1 MARPL
6 AVAVCALALTAPGA
20 TAATLAPDPACTVAG
35 QPVTLAGA
43 AFTPD
48 SAVTKLAGAATGT
61 ATADAITGAFAAT
74 VAAPKAPA
82 GKVARTTVTAT
93 DASGVAA
100 SATLSSVAQRAWS
113 NAPVTGT
120 PTQRVTWRFAGFFTP
135 GRAIYAHVRFGGRT
149 LANHRFGLPHGSCG
163 TLTARAARVPLR
175 RASALRAG
183 VWRIKLDQARSYRAS
198 TPGRVLTFSVSRG

>member
-6 AVAVCALALTAPGA
+6 AVAVCALAMTAPGA
-20 TAATLAPDPACTVAG
+20 GAATLTPDHACTVAG

-43 AFTPD
+43 AFAPG
-48 SAVTKLAGAATGT
+48 SAVTLAGAATGT
-61 ATADAITGAFAAT
+61 ATTDPNGAFAAT
-74 VAAPKAPA
+74 VAAPKAPV
-82 GKVARTTVTAT
+82 GKVARATVTAT

-100 SATLSSVAQRAWS
+100 AATLSSVAQRAWS

-149 LANHRFGLPHGSCG
+149 LATHRFGVPRGACG

-175 RASALRAG
+175 SASALRAG
-183 VWRIKLDQARSYRAS
+183 IWRIKLDQARSYRAS
-198 TPGRVLTFSVSRG
+198 TPG

>member
-20 TAATLAPDPACTVAG
+20 TAATLTPGQGCAVAG

-43 AFTPD
+43 AFTPE
-48 SAVTKLAGAATGT
+48 SAVTLAGAGAGT
-61 ATADAITGAFAAT
+61 VTTDPAGAFAAT
-74 VAAPKAPA
+74 VAAPRAPV

-100 SATLSSVAQRAWS
+100 SATLSSTAQRAWT

-149 LANHRFGLPHGSCG
+149 LASHRFGLPRGACG

-183 VWRIKLDQARSYRAS
+183 VWRIKLDQARTYRPS
-198 TPGRVLTFSVSRG
+198 TPGRVLTFRISRG